1 MAFHQVTAS
10 GQQMEESHALPGE
23 KVNTLSQKSKLHT
36 QEKHHQAQ
44 KEPKDL
50 GGAQATVAE
59 KGKNHLSSSAHFKG
73 VPQSSRPGTAH
84 SPQGPQRVP
93 SATTTAEADSCTR
106 SNARANNHTEEKSRS
121 RQDQEAT
128 KNLPRGPLDEKVF
141 MLVHYLLYKY
151 ETKEPITKTDMV
163 KNVLQKY
170 KNNFTEI
177 LRRASEHLELI
188 FGLDLKEVDLNRH
201 IYVLINKVEA
211 SCDARLSDGRC
222 MPNTGLLITILGVI
236 FSKGNCAA
244 EEQVWKV
251 LNMMGLYD
259 GRRHFIF
266 GEPRKLITKDLVQ
279 KKYLEY
285 RQVPNSYP
293 PCYEFLWGPRAHV
306 ETSKMKVL
314 EFLAKIHNTVPSVFP
329 SWHEEVLKDE
339 EEKTKV
345 RAAARVHTATVV
357 SAPPKVEPSSFPSS
371 NKV

>member
-1 MAFHQVTAS
+1 MGPVPAIPQLYCS
-10 GQQMEESHALPGE
+10 SESSP
-23 KVNTLSQKSKLHT
+23 
-36 QEKHHQAQ
+36 
-44 KEPKDL
+44 
-50 GGAQATVAE
+50 
-59 KGKNHLSSSAHFKG
+59 G

-222 MPNTGLLITILGVI
+222 MPNTGLLIDYLGCDL
-236 FSKGNCAA
+236 FKG
-244 EEQVWKV
+244 
-251 LNMMGLYD
+251 
-259 GRRHFIF
+259 
-266 GEPRKLITKDLVQ
+266 KLITKDLVQ